1 MVLFLIFFVVFFL
14 LPKFWLS
21 YSMNRSDTDLSGM
34 PFNAEEFGKL
44 LLEENG
50 LNEVVLEETNQVDHY
65 DLNDKAVRVKEGRL
79 QKKSLTAL
87 SIVCHEIGHAIQHK
101 EEYGPL
107 VKRTE
112 IVQKTQWLT
121 KFGGVVLYSGLPII
135 LATGNFGFIKVC
147 LFLVLASVLVGVFI
161 HLITLDVE
169 LDASFKRAMPILKA
183 KIPEESCSMSEYFK
197 GCCFYLYY
205 RRPYKLPVIEIYLA
219 VIDEVAINLYLFPQI
234 FLRSCNTFL
243 LQLNRLQ
250 LD

>member
-21 YSMNRSDTDLSGM
+21 YSMNRSDADLSGM
-34 PFNAEEFGKL
+34 PFHAEEFGKL

-87 SIVCHEIGHAIQHK
+87 SIVSHEIGHAIQHK

-169 LDASFKRAMPILKA
+169 LDASFKRAMPILKE
-183 KIPEESCSMSEYFK
+183 KIPEEYHAQCQNILRAAAFTY
-197 GCCFYLYY
+197 
-205 RRPYKLPVIEIYLA
+205 VIGALTS
-219 VIDEVAINLYLFPQI
+219 
-234 FLRSCNTFL
+234 FLSLRYIWL
-243 LQLNRLQ
+243 LLTRLR
-250 LD
+250 